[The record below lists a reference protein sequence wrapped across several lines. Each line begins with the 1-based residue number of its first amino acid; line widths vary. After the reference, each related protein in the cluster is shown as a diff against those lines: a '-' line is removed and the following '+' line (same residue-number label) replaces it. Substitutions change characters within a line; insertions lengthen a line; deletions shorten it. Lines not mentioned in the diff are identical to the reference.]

1 MKGSVEELMYNVDID
16 GSSLLH
22 LAVNSGVL
30 GVRIRLRRITNNEL
44 EKFRLNLSDAQTI
57 KWRYYCPNSS
67 TSQLGVYIRK
77 T

>member
-30 GVRIRLRRITNNEL
+30 GVRIRLTQITNNEL
-44 EKFRLNLSDAQTI
+44 EKI
-57 KWRYYCPNSS
+57 
-67 TSQLGVYIRK
+67 
-77 T
+77 

>member
-30 GVRIRLRRITNNEL
+30 GVRIRLTRITNNEL
-44 EKFRLNLSDAQTI
+44 EKFRLNLSDAQ
-57 KWRYYCPNSS
+57 S
-67 TSQLGVYIRK
+67 IR
-77 T
+77 

>member
-57 KWRYYCPNSS
+57 K
-67 TSQLGVYIRK
+67 
-77 T
+77 

>member
-57 KWRYYCPNSS
+57 R
-67 TSQLGVYIRK
+67 
-77 T
+77 